1 MKIFQEEVLQQF
13 NHFYKE
19 LDDLY
24 HEIALKIGISNS
36 ALAILYTSAY
46 WETDV
51 FRKMCVRKH
60 ISVSRRLILQ

>member
-24 HEIALKIGISNS
+24 HEISTAVGLSDIYNNKLYESLK
-36 ALAILYTSAY
+36 
-46 WETDV
+46 
-51 FRKMCVRKH
+51 
-60 ISVSRRLILQ
+60 